1 MADEISVY
9 LIQRPGRKYWSL
21 RYLCP
26 ITGER
31 FEKSSGE
38 TNEREARKRAGE
50 WEAELKA
57 GGGGRVSAKW
67 DEFRIA
73 YEAATEISLRTRTG
87 DKISAVFNVIEETMK
102 PDNLKRITPQWLTKF
117 QTRLL
122 EKDRSPATVESHCR
136 HLKAAMNWAKEQG
149 IIPSVPQFPRLKQ
162 ARTAKVM
169 KGRAVTGEEFDRM
182 IDAVDTEFPIGA
194 DWNPDRIERVKS
206 QRESAKFLLRGL
218 WLSGLR
224 LGESLVLT
232 WDQWADGIR
241 VDMAGAHVFLLIP
254 AESEKGARDR
264 VYPTTPDFAE
274 FLRAVPTERR
284 TGFVFNPI
292 FPKGPC
298 RRLDTVSKLIIRIG
312 EAAKVKVDQR
322 GETTVWGSAH
332 DLRRAFAARWCMR
345 VPSMVLKELMRH
357 QSISTTE
364 KYYVG
369 QNAGQTA
376 VLLAGLMLPV
386 LSSTTANDAEK
397 AESVSKGDT

>member
-1 MADEISVY
+1 MADEINV
-9 LIQRPGRKYWSL
+9 IVIKRKGRKFLSL
-21 RYLCP
+21 RYTCP
-26 ITGER
+26 ITGEKI
-31 FEKSSGE
+31 EKSSGATSE
-38 TNEREARKRAGE
+38 KEARKQAGE
-50 WEAELKA
+50 WESELRT
-57 GGGGRVSAKW
+57 GGGRKYSALW
-67 DEFRIA
+67 MDFRLA
-73 YEAATEISLRTRTG
+73 YEAATDISLRVRTVE
-87 DKISAVFNVIEETMK
+87 KISAVFNVIEATMK

-122 EKDRSPATVESHCR
+122 NDDRSPATVESHCR
-136 HLKAAMNWAKEQG
+136 HLKAALNWAKEQG
-149 IIPSVPQFPRLKQ
+149 IIPAVPQFPRLKQ
-162 ARTAKVM
+162 ARTARVM

-182 IDAVDTEFPIGA
+182 IDAVDTESPISP
-194 DWNPDRIERVKS
+194 DWKPERVEKTGL
-206 QRESAKFLLRGL
+206 QRASLKFLLRGL

-241 VDMAGAHVFLLIP
+241 VDISGVHVFLLIP

-274 FLRAVPTERR
+274 FLRAVPMDQR

-292 FPKGPC
+292 LPNGPC
-298 RRLDTVSKLIIRIG
+298 RRLDTVSKRIMRIG
-312 EAAKVKVDQR
+312 ESAKIKVDQR
-322 GETTVWGSAH
+322 GEEAIWASAH

-369 QNAGQTA
+369 QNAAMTA
-376 VLLAGLMLPV
+376 TLLAGLMLPV
-386 LSSTTANDAEK
+386 VTRSNGETAELT
-397 AESVSKGDT
+397 SKGDT